1 MSNLRDFLGGLDPA
15 TWTDAKA
22 AYLDDNI
29 STKAPASTALST
41 ATWTSAR
48 ATNLDNLDSTIS
60 SRAPSSTALSTATW
74 TNTRAGYLDAAIS
87 TRAPSST
94 ALSSNVYTSTRAG
107 NLDNLDTTVS
117 SRAPSSTA
125 LSTATW
131 TNTRAGYLDTSISS
145 RAPASTA
152 LSSNVWT
159 TTYRNR
165 LDTTVSSRLSSC
177 SVQRLAT
184 RTQINSA
191 NDYDTWTISSVNTA
205 KTFLTTNGGGMSV
218 NSGPALDG
226 AVYGY
231 EYHSDYNGA
240 SCRFINSTNVRYVLM
255 GYFNRNYNGSSTN
268 GWGNWPGSNSNQY
281 YVEFSATQIS

>member
-1 MSNLRDFLGGLDPA
+1 MSNLKDFLGGLDPA

-48 ATNLDNLDSTIS
+48 ATNLDNVDATVS

-74 TNTRAGYLDAAIS
+74 TAARAL
-87 TRAPSST
+87 
-94 ALSSNVYTSTRAG
+94 
-107 NLDNLDTTVS
+107 NLDNIDTTVS
-117 SRAPSSTA
+117 SRAAASTA

-131 TNTRAGYLDTSISS
+131 TNTRAGYLDTTISS
-145 RAPASTA
+145 RAAASTA

-159 TTYRNR
+159 STRAGYIDNINT
-165 LDTTVSSRLSSC
+165 RLSSC

-184 RTQINSA
+184 RTYVTSV

-205 KTFLTTNGGGMSV
+205 KTFITANGVGLSAAQGV
-218 NSGPALDG
+218 GLDG
-226 AVYGY
+226 NVYGY
-231 EYHSDYNGA
+231 EYYSDLQGTSVRLINATNIRYIIMGYQE
-240 SCRFINSTNVRYVLM
+240 INSTNSFSSVW
-255 GYFNRNYNGSSTN
+255 NR
-268 GWGNWPGSNSNQY
+268 WPGNSNNQFY
-281 YVEFSATQIS
+281 AEFSAVQIS